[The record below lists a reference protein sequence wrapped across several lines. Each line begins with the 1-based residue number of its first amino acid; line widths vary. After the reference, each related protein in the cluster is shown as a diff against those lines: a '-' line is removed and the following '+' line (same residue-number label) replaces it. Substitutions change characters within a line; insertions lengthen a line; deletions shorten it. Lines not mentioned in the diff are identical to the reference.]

1 MGLIIQLKAHGN
13 RPLYL
18 LRAIRRRQPRL
29 PRALRDCRA
38 QGFMLDY
45 FHASAV
51 GAGSRGCRTAVGR
64 PQPSVEI
71 VVPSSGVEEWLR
83 LGSLLPATVAAGDA
97 LPRAS
102 HQAASTFLA
111 PLVRLFPSEWACR
124 LVA

>member
-1 MGLIIQLKAHGN
+1 MGLIIHLKAHGN

-45 FHASAV
+45 FRASAV
-51 GAGSRGCRTAVGR
+51 DAGSRGCRTAVDR
-64 PQPSVEI
+64 PQPAGEI
-71 VVPSSGVEEWLR
+71 WVPSSGVGEWLR
-83 LGSLLPATVAAGDA
+83 PASPLLATVAAGDA